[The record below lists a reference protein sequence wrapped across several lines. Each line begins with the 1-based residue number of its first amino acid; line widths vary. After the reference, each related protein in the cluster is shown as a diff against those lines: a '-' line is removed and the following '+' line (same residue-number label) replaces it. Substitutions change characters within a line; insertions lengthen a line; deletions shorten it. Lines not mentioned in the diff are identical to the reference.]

1 MYLRVWE
8 EWSGEYLMG
17 RRGKRA
23 VLEDCKSEFSKDLK
37 KNTLMCSEIT
47 NTFFPMTINF
57 LL

>member
-23 VLEDCKSEFSKDLK
+23 VSEDCKSEFSKDLK
-37 KNTLMCSEIT
+37 KKYSYVL
-47 NTFFPMTINF
+47 
-57 LL
+57 